1 MVFALTV
8 PPNIK
13 PRTKIHKS
21 FFIYLPAFVI
31 NCLISS
37 KTGIGCAGWAI
48 QNSNHKKK
56 VTAIPP
62 DPRAERKNKGEYII

>member
-1 MVFALTV
+1 MIICFIADAVLKA
-8 PPNIK
+8 
-13 PRTKIHKS
+13 KI
-21 FFIYLPAFVI
+21 
-31 NCLISS
+31 ISS
-37 KTGIGCAGWAI
+37 KTGIGCVGWAI